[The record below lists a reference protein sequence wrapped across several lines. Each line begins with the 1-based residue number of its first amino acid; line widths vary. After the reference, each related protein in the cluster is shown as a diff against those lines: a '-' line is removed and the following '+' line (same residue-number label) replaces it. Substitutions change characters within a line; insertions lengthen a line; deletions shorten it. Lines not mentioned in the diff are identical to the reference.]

1 VLFAQSASAISIT
14 PGGPAVALAPGN
26 FYNDAP
32 IFGAGVDINNQYN
45 FTSSGLSTTTT
56 AVALN
61 SNPPAQ
67 GGNFGIK
74 NLHIEW
80 FDSANATLGGLDI
93 TDSLGVVIDASA
105 FLSVSLPPAVLAYHL
120 LVTGKSLVGGS
131 YILNV
136 SVPGDRQSDLPLP
149 PALLLFGSAL
159 LGLTA
164 LGRRRRG
171 TAV

>member
-1 VLFAQSASAISIT
+1 MMFSRLLQFSGALMFGALVFAQSANAISIT
-14 PGGPAVALAPGN
+14 PGGPDVGLAPGN
-26 FYNDAP
+26 FYNDSP

-74 NLHIEW
+74 NLRIEW
-80 FDSANATLGGLDI
+80 FDNANSSLGGLDI
-93 TDSLGVVIDASA
+93 TNGFGVVIDASA
-105 FLSVSLPPAVLAYHL
+105 FLSVALPASVLVYHL
-120 LVTGKSLVGGS
+120 VVTGKSLDGGA

-136 SVPGDRQSDLPLP
+136 SVPGDRQSETP
-149 PALLLFGSAL
+149 
-159 LGLTA
+159 
-164 LGRRRRG
+164 
-171 TAV
+171 